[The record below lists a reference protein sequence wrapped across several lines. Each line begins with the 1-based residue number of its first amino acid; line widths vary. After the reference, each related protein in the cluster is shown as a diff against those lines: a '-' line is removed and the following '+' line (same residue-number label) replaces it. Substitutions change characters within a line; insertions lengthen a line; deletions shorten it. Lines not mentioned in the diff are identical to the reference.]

1 MSLNLMACR
10 KSYRKHLYIRM
21 LMFYLK
27 LYKIYKFYK
36 SIIKDKR
43 KILLEANWKYK
54 EEAIRNILLKPICI
68 LK

>member
-1 MSLNLMACR
+1 
-10 KSYRKHLYIRM
+10 M